1 MLVHN
6 KFSCVYGVLGLDVKN
21 TPRTVKVL
29 GSNLTGPVFFS
40 NLIYSVSKH
49 CFPALLSNC
58 RIVFFVVRKYFCNCF
73 R

>member
-21 TPRTVKVL
+21 APRTLKVL
-29 GSNLTGPVFFS
+29 GSNLKGPVFFS
-40 NLIYSVSKH
+40 NLIYSVTKH

-58 RIVFFVVRKYFCNCF
+58 RIVFFCCTQVFL
-73 R
+73 